1 LPFPTPRRWPFRRA
15 VESPAAGG
23 GQPKLDVRQVGDP
36 GYFHHDFQPNK
47 MKKRIS
53 SKPNGDVVLRSR
65 RLRTW
70 PKAKFSKF
78 KENLFQPVDALPLG
92 VFRFLFGFLLCI
104 EFFVM
109 SRGTFPEDYI
119 NPQFH
124 FTYPLFDLLGLKP
137 LSQPSLWLI
146 FNTLRISTVGIML
159 GLLTR
164 PCLIV
169 FTAAYGYFFFMEST
183 VYTHHYYLIFLL
195 PFLMCF
201 GHSGSAFSLD
211 SLIRR
216 GSWRKEVDYW
226 EVFLLRFQICV
237 VFLFGAIAKMNA
249 DWLIDAAPLYLNTIR
264 HFSLLGLP
272 LHEKWV
278 AVVLSWGGMLT
289 DLGLA
294 ILLATGRWPKLTF
307 IWLCSFNGMNVFLFG
322 LGIKTFPYLM
332 VSSYIL
338 FLRPATV
345 RESIARFTNTDV
357 FKKVLRLGRT

>member
-1 LPFPTPRRWPFRRA
+1 
-15 VESPAAGG
+15 
-23 GQPKLDVRQVGDP
+23 
-36 GYFHHDFQPNK
+36 
-47 MKKRIS
+47 MKNRIS
-53 SKPNGDVVLRSR
+53 PKPDGDFVSRSR
-65 RLRTW
+65 RVRDWSKARLR
-70 PKAKFSKF
+70 KF

-92 VFRFLFGFLLCI
+92 IFRFLFGFLLCI
-104 EFFVM
+104 EFFVI
-109 SRGTFPEDYI
+109 SRKTFPEDYI

-124 FTYPLFDLLGLKP
+124 FTYPLFDLLRLKP
-137 LSQPSLWLI
+137 LSQSSLWLI
-146 FNTLRISTVGIML
+146 FNALRISTLGVML

-195 PFLMCF
+195 SLLMCF
-201 GHSGSAFSLD
+201 GHSGSAFSFD
-211 SLIRR
+211 SLISKRSR
-216 GSWRKEVDYW
+216 RKEVDYW

-264 HFSLLGLP
+264 HFSLLGFP

-294 ILLATGRWPKLTF
+294 ISLAIGRWPKLTF
-307 IWLCSFNGMNVFLFG
+307 IWLCLFNGMNVFLFG

-338 FLRPATV
+338 FLPPAIV
-345 RESIARFTNTDV
+345 RASIARFTNGNV
-357 FKKVLRLGRT
+357 FKQVLRLGRT